1 MPTDRTVCS
10 ACGSSNEADAMFC
23 ENCGARLGQ
32 AAAAPAQPQPAPAQS
47 APVHANASPSQQK
60 SRAPLMLAALVI
72 VGGGAAWALGAPM
85 PSFLSKV
92 GIKTRGADSVQLAPS
107 AQNPALA
114 DTAVRPGTKTAQPGA
129 PSLVPPAAP
138 TRVSQNTSPQ
148 PTRQTN
154 RASSAGSPPPPD
166 FPTAPSA
173 AGGVASYPG
182 FNLPTPPAESPPSVS
197 TNPSSSEPAPAAAS
211 APAPAAPRPAGR
223 IAAGTMIS
231 LRSASQVCSD
241 KAQQGTRFTA
251 TVEQDVAGENGA
263 TIPRG
268 TAMTFVV
275 DRSKA
280 ATASEKAQ
288 FSIAAES
295 VPVAGEQRPV
305 KATVDAVTIK
315 EKSRS
320 LMGALVGAAAAA
332 AATRAAGGDA
342 KTTIGGAAA
351 GGVAGA
357 VIGNQIRSGN
367 GCIEKNAPIRITLS
381 SDITT

>member
-1 MPTDRTVCS
+1 MPTDRTSCS

-23 ENCGARLGQ
+23 ENCGARLTP
-32 AAAAPAQPQPAPAQS
+32 AVAAPAHAQPAPAQA
-47 APVHANASPSQQK
+47 APVHANAPPPQQK

-154 RASSAGSPPPPD
+154 RTSSAGTPPPPE
-166 FPTAPSA
+166 FPTAPT
-173 AGGVASYPG
+173 AGGAASYPG
-182 FNLPTPPAESPPSVS
+182 FNLPTPPAESPPPVS
-197 TNPSSSEPAPAAAS
+197 TNPSPSQPAPAAAP
-211 APAPAAPRPAGR
+211 APAPVAPRPAGR

-251 TVEQDVAGENGA
+251 TVDQDVTGENGA

-275 DRSKA
+275 DRSKP

-295 VPVAGEQRPV
+295 VPVAGEPRPV
-305 KATVDAVTIK
+305 KANIDAVTIK

-320 LMGALVGAAAAA
+320 IMGALVGAAAAA
-332 AATRAAGGDA
+332 AAARAAGGDA